1 MSRTG
6 KVKVQKIQTD
16 LFYKNTLV
24 AKLINHVMKSGKK
37 SLAQQHVYRS
47 LALIKEKLSVEPLEV
62 FETAMRNITPQM
74 EVRSRRV
81 GGAAY
86 QVPTPI
92 RGKRGT
98 SLALRWLVT
107 EARKRPNR
115 DLHTFSEKLA
125 AEIIDAAKGEGLA
138 FQRKI
143 TSHKMADANKAFAH
157 FRW

>member
-1 MSRTG
+1 MSRSG
-6 KVKVQKIQTD
+6 KTPQRKISPDPIYENRT
-16 LFYKNTLV
+16 V
-24 AKLINHVMKSGKK
+24 EKLISMVMRQGKK
-37 SLAQQHVYRS
+37 TIAQHHVYGALS
-47 LALIKEKLSVEPLEV
+47 LIKEKSKQDAIEV
-62 FETAMRNITPQM
+62 FETAIQNISPLM

-92 RGKRGT
+92 RGPRSL
-98 SLALRWLVT
+98 SLALHWLVA
-107 EARKRPNR
+107 EARKRPNKEFR
-115 DLHTFSEKLA
+115 TFSEKLA
-125 AEIIDAAKGEGLA
+125 SEIMDAAKGEGMA